1 MRAAEA
7 TDRVA
12 ELILERMTRQ
22 GYQDDVTLL
31 AVRLTGGPVPDLFA
45 DVPAEPG
52 QLVPLRARLEDWLV
66 ALGADEP
73 DIASIEIGVLEAVSN
88 AVEHAYDI
96 PGGRSRVEGTLDTRA
111 GPGQARTTRRD
122 EVRRGSSVNAGQV
135 LGPGQGKVVALPGV
149 TAVFKAVA
157 DRATS

>member
-52 QLVPLRARLEDWLV
+52 QLAPPVSYTHLTLPTILRV
-66 ALGADEP
+66 
-73 DIASIEIGVLEAVSN
+73 
-88 AVEHAYDI
+88 
-96 PGGRSRVEGTLDTRA
+96 
-111 GPGQARTTRRD
+111 
-122 EVRRGSSVNAGQV
+122 
-135 LGPGQGKVVALPGV
+135 
-149 TAVFKAVA
+149 
-157 DRATS
+157 